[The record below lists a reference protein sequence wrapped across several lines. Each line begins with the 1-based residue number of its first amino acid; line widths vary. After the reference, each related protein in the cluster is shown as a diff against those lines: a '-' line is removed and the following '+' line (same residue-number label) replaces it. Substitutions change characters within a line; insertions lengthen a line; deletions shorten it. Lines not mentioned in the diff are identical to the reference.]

1 MKKLFLTSFS
11 LFALPISVISCI
23 SSQDQKKQ
31 NISYKVKE
39 KNYFYKNTYIESI
52 LNFFSNQNENEKNIY
67 VFQQENK
74 SDAKYNE
81 LKYAF
86 VYDPVF
92 ITNSVHK
99 NGDYNYLA
107 NKSKDVIKNALSNDW
122 YWTLNNISHFKYV
135 FNPYGD
141 KYRAF
146 DKEKEYFEQ
155 VQNNFGSLTINI
167 ENINPM
173 NLMKFDFKDI
183 EMLKNSN
190 IYTNKES
197 WYLIFDNNKAIKIW
211 KFIENGVP
219 KIQIMT
225 DLLVFNDS
233 NNIEEQLKNL
243 EDLIYQKRL
252 EEFNREYEYA
262 KEDAESEGETFDE
275 ASFFKEHNDKEYMEF
290 QAIYQYN
297 GHFTSALDE
306 INKEGLKIYR
316 FSMRFIDE
324 QN

>member
-1 MKKLFLTSFS
+1 MKKLFLVSAS
-11 LFALPISVISCI
+11 LFILPISVISCI
-23 SSQDQKKQ
+23 SSNEQKNQINSFNK
-31 NISYKVKE
+31 KE
-39 KNYFYKNTYIESI
+39 KNYFYKNSSIETI
-52 LNFFSNQNENEKNIY
+52 LNFFTNDNENEKNIY

-86 VYDPVF
+86 VYDPIF

-122 YWTLNNISHFKYV
+122 YWTLNNISHFKYIY
-135 FNPYGD
+135 NPYGD

-146 DKEKEYFEQ
+146 DKEKEYFDQ
-155 VQNNFGSLTINI
+155 VKKDFGSLTINI
-167 ENINPM
+167 KNINPTKLIKI
-173 NLMKFDFKDI
+173 NYQDI
-183 EMLKNSN
+183 DMLKNSN
-190 IYTNKES
+190 AYTDKES
-197 WYLIFDNNKAIKIW
+197 WYLIYDNNKAVKIW
-211 KFIENGVP
+211 KFKENGVP

-225 DLLVFNDS
+225 DLLILNDS
-233 NNIEEQLKNL
+233 NNIEEQLQNL
-243 EDLIYQKRL
+243 ENLIYQKRL
-252 EEFNREYEYA
+252 EEFNNEYEYA
-262 KEDAESEGETFDE
+262 KGDAESEGETFNDE
-275 ASFFKEHNDKEYMEF
+275 SFLSDHNDEKYMEF

-306 INKEGLKIYR
+306 INKDGLNIYR

-324 QN
+324 